1 MLVYV
6 FMNMGAFC
14 VLILISNMREDGGT
28 KLDNLAGLASF
39 RPGLA
44 AAMAVFMV
52 SLSGLPPTGGFVA
65 KFHVFSAA
73 LNGGYVWLT
82 VIAVLNSVVAVYYY
96 LRLVVVMYMR
106 EPEDGAMSSAPH
118 PGWSYAVAA
127 LTLAVASTLQL
138 GIFPSSVLDF
148 AHRSTVFFN

>member
-1 MLVYV
+1 
-6 FMNMGAFC
+6 
-14 VLILISNMREDGGT
+14 
-28 KLDNLAGLASF
+28 
-39 RPGLA
+39 
-44 AAMAVFMV
+44 MAIFMV

-73 LNGGYVWLT
+73 LKGGYVWLT

-106 EPEDGAMSSAPH
+106 EPEGGATRRGPH
-118 PGWSYAVAA
+118 PGWSYALAA

>member
-1 MLVYV
+1 MRIRPWMRTWTMNDRTPEGCTRTPKCASVPSQSVYSD
-6 FMNMGAFC
+6 A
-14 VLILISNMREDGGT
+14 L
-28 KLDNLAGLASF
+28 
-39 RPGLA
+39 GLA

-65 KFHVFSAA
+65 KFQVFSAA

-106 EPEDGAMSSAPH
+106 EPQGGVVKRAPH
-118 PGWSYAVAA
+118 PGWTYAVTA
-127 LTLAVASTLQL
+127 LVLAVASTLQL